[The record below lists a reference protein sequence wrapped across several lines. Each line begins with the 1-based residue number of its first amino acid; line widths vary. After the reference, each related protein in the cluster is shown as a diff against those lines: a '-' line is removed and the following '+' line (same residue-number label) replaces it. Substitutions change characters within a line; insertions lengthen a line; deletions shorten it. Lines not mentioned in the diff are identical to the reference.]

1 MDRFPDFVTQLPELE
16 LPFEGVSGHLLQGE
30 NQQVAFV
37 EFHADTEVP
46 EHSHRAQ
53 WEFAV
58 SGEVSLRM
66 EGQERTI
73 RAGESF
79 FIPEGVEHGATVKA
93 GYRAVIIF
101 DQADRYQAKRG

>member
-1 MDRFPDFVTQLPELE
+1 MDHFPEFVTQLPELE

-30 NQQVAFV
+30 SQQVAFV
-37 EFHADTEVP
+37 EFYEDTEVP

-53 WEFAV
+53 WEIAV
-58 SGEVSLRM
+58 AGEVRLRM
-66 EGQERTI
+66 GGEERTI

-101 DQADRYQAKRG
+101 DQADRYQAKKS

>member
-1 MDRFPDFVTQLPELE
+1 MNHFPEFVTQLPDLE

-30 NQQVAFV
+30 RQQVAFV

-53 WEFAV
+53 WEIAV
-58 SGEVSLRM
+58 AGEVRLRM
-66 EGQERTI
+66 GGEERTI

-79 FIPEGVEHGATVKA
+79 FIPEGVVHGATVKA

-101 DQADRYQAKRG
+101 DEANRYQAKRR